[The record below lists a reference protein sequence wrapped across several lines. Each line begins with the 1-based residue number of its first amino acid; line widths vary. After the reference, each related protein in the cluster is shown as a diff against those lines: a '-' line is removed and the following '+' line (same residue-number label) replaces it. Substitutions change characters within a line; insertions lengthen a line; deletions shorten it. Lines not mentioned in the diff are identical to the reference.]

1 MKKEDTLEVLKK
13 MLLKH
18 KIINKKTKN
27 NEILATNL
35 SKNINVDSL
44 KLLNLITDLENKFN
58 KKIFNFILRDKK
70 NYILKNIEKFLS
82 KKN

>member
-1 MKKEDTLEVLKK
+1 MKKENTIKVLKK

-27 NEILATNL
+27 EEILAINL
-35 SKNINVDSL
+35 SKNRTVDSL
-44 KLLNLITDLENKFN
+44 KLLNLITDLENIFN

-70 NYILKNIEKFLS
+70 NYILKNIEEFLS

>member
-35 SKNINVDSL
+35 SKNRNVDSL

>member
-1 MKKEDTLEVLKK
+1 MKKEDTNKVLKK

-18 KIINKKTKN
+18 KIITKKTKD
-27 NEILATNL
+27 EDILALNL
-35 SKNINVDSL
+35 SKNKAIDSL

-58 KKIFNFILRDKK
+58 KKIFNFITRDKK

>member
-1 MKKEDTLEVLKK
+1 MKKEDTNKVLKK

-18 KIINKKTKN
+18 KIINKKTKDE
-27 NEILATNL
+27 EILAINL
-35 SKNINVDSL
+35 SKNKAIDSL

-58 KKIFNFILRDKK
+58 KKIFNFIIQDEK
-70 NYILKNIEKFLS
+70 NYILRNIEKFLS